1 MNETKNRENRGARAL
16 AALRAGD
23 VATARR
29 LLESELAEKP
39 AQPPLEMAL
48 AAACARLSEFP
59 AALAAVEGLLD
70 REPRHFGALILKAD
84 ILDAMG
90 ERRRAASFYQ
100 GALEI
105 APPEAQ
111 RTPDI
116 AQAVARA
123 QSRLAQSAGD
133 YEAYLKQAL
142 GEKGFLTGS
151 RASHYEQA
159 LDILFGKR
167 QLYFQQPRQFYF
179 PGLPQIQ
186 FYERE
191 DFDWVGALEAQTDP
205 IRREAEAMLEDE
217 AAFQPYIHARKDE
230 PRLRETQLYENTDW
244 SACYLVRDGAPVPGI
259 AERCPQTMKALESV
273 PLCDIPGKMP
283 AVLFS
288 LLRPKTQI
296 EPHHGMYNTRLICH
310 LPLIVPE
317 GCRLRVG
324 NETRDWREGE
334 MLIFDDSIEHAAY
347 NDSDRLR
354 VVLLF
359 DIWRPE
365 LSESDREFLR
375 AIFAAIEAF
384 PAGAG

>member
-1 MNETKNRENRGARAL
+1 MSDTANQDDAGQQGL

-23 VATARR
+23 AATARR
-29 LLESELAEKP
+29 LLEAALESRR
-39 AQPPLEMAL
+39 QNPPLEMAL
-48 AAACARLSEFP
+48 AAACARLSDFS
-59 AALAAVEGLLD
+59 AALAVVERLLD
-70 REPRHFGALILKAD
+70 REPRRFGALMLKAD
-84 ILDAMG
+84 ILDSAG
-90 ERRRAASFYQ
+90 EPRKAASFYQ
-100 GALEI
+100 AALSV

-111 RTPDI
+111 RTPDLV
-116 AQAVARA
+116 QAVARA
-123 QSRLAQSAGD
+123 QAKLRQSAMD
-133 YEAYLKQAL
+133 YEAHLKRAL
-142 GEKGFLTGS
+142 DEKGFFRS
-151 RASHYEQA
+151 AQAARYEQA

-186 FYERE
+186 FYERSE
-191 DFDWVGALEAQTDP
+191 FDWVETLEARTDR
-205 IRREAEAMLEDE
+205 IRSEAKALLEDE
-217 AAFQPYIHARKDE
+217 TAFLPYIHARADE
-230 PRLRETQLYENTDW
+230 PRLRETKLYESTDW
-244 SACYLVRDGAPVPGI
+244 SACYLVRDGAPVPEF
-259 AERCPQTMKALESV
+259 AERCPETMKALESV

-310 LPLIVPE
+310 VPLIVPE

-324 NETRDWREGE
+324 NETRAWREGE
-334 MLIFDDSIEHAAY
+334 MLIFDDSIEHAAI
-347 NDSDRLR
+347 NNSDRLR

-365 LSESDREFLR
+365 FSETDRDFLR
-375 AIFAAIEAF
+375 AIFAAIEDY

>member
-1 MNETKNRENRGARAL
+1 MNESEDRANREARAL

-23 VATARR
+23 AATARS

-39 AQPPLEMAL
+39 DQPPLEMAL
-48 AAACARLSEFP
+48 AAACARLSDFP
-59 AALAAVEGLLD
+59 AALTVIEALLE
-70 REPRHFGALILKAD
+70 RQPRHFGALILKAD
-84 ILDAMG
+84 ILDAAG
-90 ERRRAASFYQ
+90 ESRRAASFYQ
-100 GALEI
+100 AALRVV
-105 APPEAQ
+105 PSEAQ
-111 RTPDI
+111 RTPDV
-116 AQAVARA
+116 AQAVTRA
-123 QSRLAQSAGD
+123 QSRLQQSKEG
-133 YEAYLKQAL
+133 YEAHLRNSLA
-142 GEKGFLTGS
+142 EKGFLSGS
-151 RASHYEQA
+151 RARHYEQT

-186 FYERE
+186 FYERAA
-191 DFDWVGALEAQTDP
+191 FDWVEALEARTDP
-205 IRREAEAMLEDE
+205 IRHEAEALLKDE
-217 AAFQPYIHARKDE
+217 AAFRPYIHARKDE
-230 PRLRETQLYENTDW
+230 PRLQETKLYENTDW
-244 SACYLVRDGAPVPGI
+244 SACYVVRDGAPVPDI
-259 AERCPQTMKALESV
+259 AARCPETMKALESV

-324 NETRDWREGE
+324 NETRSWRDGE
-334 MLIFDDSIEHAAY
+334 MLIFDDSMEHAAY
-347 NDSDRLR
+347 NDSDSLR

-375 AIFAAIEAF
+375 AIFAAIEDYHV
-384 PAGAG
+384 GAG

>member
-1 MNETKNRENRGARAL
+1 MRAL

-23 VATARR
+23 AATARM
-29 LLESELAEKP
+29 LLEAELAEKP
-39 AQPPLEMAL
+39 DQPPLEMAL
-48 AAACARLSEFP
+48 AAACARLSDFP
-59 AALAAVEGLLD
+59 AALAAIEALLD
-70 REPRHFGALILKAD
+70 RQPRHFGALILKAD
-84 ILDAMG
+84 ILDAAG
-90 ERRRAASFYQ
+90 ESRRAASFYQ
-100 GALEI
+100 SALKVV
-105 APPEAQ
+105 PPEVQ

-116 AQAVARA
+116 VQAVGRA
-123 QSRLAQSAGD
+123 QSRLQQSKEG
-133 YEAYLKQAL
+133 YEAHLRGKL
-142 GEKGFLTGS
+142 VEKGFFSGS
-151 RASHYEQA
+151 RAPHYEQA

-179 PGLPQIQ
+179 PGLPQSQ
-186 FYERE
+186 FYER
-191 DFDWVGALEAQTDP
+191 DAFDWVEDLEAQTAL
-205 IRREAEAMLEDE
+205 IRPEAEALLEDE
-217 AAFQPYIHARKDE
+217 AAFRPYVHARKDE
-230 PRLRETQLYENTDW
+230 PRLQETQLYENSDW
-244 SACYLVRDGAPVPGI
+244 SACYLVRDGAPVPEI
-259 AERCPQTMKALESV
+259 AERCPETMKALESL

-324 NETRDWREGE
+324 NETRSWREGE

-347 NDSDRLR
+347 NDSDCLR

-365 LSESDREFLR
+365 LSESDRDFVR
-375 AIFAAIEAF
+375 SIFAAIDEF
-384 PAGAG
+384 